1 MTMAEK
7 KPTKTAKAKA
17 EAPVMAFMDE
27 AAIADS
33 VARRIYK
40 DIAMLATQAG
50 GRLDIGMVYLACK
63 KHMVK
68 E

>member
-1 MTMAEK
+1 MAK
-7 KPTKTAKAKA
+7 KTAESKAS
-17 EAPVMAFMDE
+17 EPAPVDE
-27 AAIADS
+27 RSRIADE

-40 DIAMLATQAG
+40 DIAMFATRAG